1 MFKLFIIIIIIII
14 TIVISMFCFR
24 FDNGYTL
31 YDVWNCRA
39 AVALTSYYGRAS
51 LARRKQRRLQTSIC
65 LMKTQPFES
74 NTSSEGSRETRK
86 CPQSSLRLLLILTR
100 AKRGER
106 KVRGMMGRRKETSFP
121 LPPSHRPLF
130 TSAVIVSR
138 DLSLTAYVQETTGT
152 SQWSNQA
159 GATPRHGVFDTRIPS
174 SGIYLSASQLSTEI
188 FSYSF

>member
-1 MFKLFIIIIIIII
+1 MFKLFFIIIIIII

-174 SGIYLSASQLSTEI
+174 SGIYLSASTAIYWDIQL
-188 FSYSF
+188 

>member
-1 MFKLFIIIIIIII
+1 MSFYCRVKLNLYSKNVSKYLESKFKSLVFKLFIIIII

-39 AVALTSYYGRAS
+39 AVALTSYYGRAR
-51 LARRKQRRLQTSIC
+51 RRKQRRLQTSIC

-100 AKRGER
+100 AKRGEGKCGEWWEGGKR
-106 KVRGMMGRRKETSFP
+106 LPFP
-121 LPPSHRPLF
+121 FHLP
-130 TSAVIVSR
+130 IV
-138 DLSLTAYVQETTGT
+138 
-152 SQWSNQA
+152 
-159 GATPRHGVFDTRIPS
+159 P
-174 SGIYLSASQLSTEI
+174 
-188 FSYSF
+188 FSPVP